1 MIDLLITNGMVI
13 DGTGSPGFFAAVAV
27 EGDRVSIHRER
38 RVRAGGGEDPST
50 PLDMWSAPGLL
61 TCTPTPD

>member
-27 EGDRVSIHRER
+27 EGDRVSIHRGDVSGLEAAR
-38 RVRAGGGEDPST
+38 TIDASG
-50 PLDMWSAPGLL
+50 MWCALGSL
-61 TCTPTPD
+61 TCTPTLG